1 MRRFNIKN
9 GLVCRSDYI
18 KILNAQ
24 SILGN
29 CIFPATGGETY
40 DDVDYLPIFVNETKE
55 GIKYAIDIIAS
66 VYGINVKFEEEN

>member
-24 SILGN
+24 NILGN

-40 DDVDYLPIFVNETKE
+40 DDVDHLPISVNETKE
-55 GIKYAIDIIAS
+55 EIKYAIDIIAS
-66 VYGINVKFEEEN
+66 VYGINVKFEEEK

>member
-24 SILGN
+24 NMLGN
-29 CIFPATGGETY
+29 CIFPSTGGETY

-55 GIKYAIDIIAS
+55 EIKYAIDIIAS

>member
-24 SILGN
+24 NMLGN

-55 GIKYAIDIIAS
+55 EIKYAIDIIAS